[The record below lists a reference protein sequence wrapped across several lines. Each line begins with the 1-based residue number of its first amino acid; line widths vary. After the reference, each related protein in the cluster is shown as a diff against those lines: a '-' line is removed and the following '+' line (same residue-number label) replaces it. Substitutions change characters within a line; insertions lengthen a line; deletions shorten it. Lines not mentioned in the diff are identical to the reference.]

1 MTLEFTPYALPFI
14 LAAVVSVITAVYVWP
29 RHRSDAGALLIFMT
43 IAMAVW
49 TTGYSLELMAVELD
63 DKLFWTRRRY
73 IGMTFT
79 PYFWMLF
86 ALALIFPT
94 LNRQNL
100 RWLAFIPLT
109 TTLLAFTNDW
119 HGLVWQEVQI
129 VVHPSFSVL
138 QFSRTIG
145 FWFNYLFTILFS
157 LVGAAALLYGLKT
170 NRRLSRYQQI
180 TLLTGLLIPWAPQI
194 LFQLGLSP
202 LPNLDLTPAAFSL
215 SAIAFAIVTRG
226 HTLADPIELARQRL
240 TSGMPTGFVTVNAQ
254 GFVADMNDRAADIIG
269 VPVNEALGQRV
280 AALLAPWPHLQPMAG
295 GETVA
300 AELLTVG
307 QDAGRQT
314 YTIQFTPLAEGPGQP
329 FAGQLITLQPTDDA
343 MAASDKPT
351 FAGTAFSKTAFNKT
365 DRPPAPAFLPE
376 APGESLDAP
385 KIGYAILQPLVNFFI
400 PRPLEQIAVTVGENP
415 RFNQLLE
422 QTFTAMLRVASVF
435 FALGLLAALSYLGDS
450 GVVLPFAAAIALLGF
465 FAIARRIP
473 LIYRGWGFLLALY
486 FAALVELAN
495 YGYSLETF
503 IFFMTITVLAVLLQ
517 GGKGGFLVLSAN
529 IAILVVAGWQ
539 IAAGNYHPASL
550 APGTA
555 PPTNTDFAIA
565 ALAVYIASASILVAA
580 VATLMRGVNLAWREE
595 SQARHLLR
603 QERDAL
609 DRRVVERTQQL
620 AASEANLRTFIQ
632 ANPAIMMQVNRE
644 GRILFAHIPGMDEPM
659 LQSMLGQ
666 SLIAVS
672 PPEAHADIQQALARV
687 FTEQETFQYEGQSA
701 DPVSGEPSTYLVSVA
716 PVLHNGQAASAILLT
731 NDITARKEAEI
742 ALNQLYQVIAT
753 PYDNADAQ
761 FTNALRIGAE
771 LLGLPLGIISRIEAD
786 SYVVLHAF
794 ASDGGL
800 QPGQEFHFP
809 ETICAITYQTDDL
822 VTIEH
827 MGQSVYKNHP
837 CYGAFGLEAYIGAPL
852 YVEGKRFGTLNFSGP
867 TMRQTAFTPAQKEF
881 VLLMG
886 QWVSAAVERELA
898 DQRLADSEAQFRT
911 LVSNIPG
918 ISYRCLA
925 DEQWTMLFMSDG
937 AQEVTGYPAA
947 DFINNRVRTFSD
959 CIHPADRQYVSD
971 IVAEGLQNDNGLV
984 FEMEYRLIHADGR
997 IRWVR
1002 EKGRGVYDA
1011 DGALR
1016 HLDGAIFDITDRK
1029 QAEEQQKATLAAIP
1043 DLLFRFD
1050 KAGVFLDYHSPIN
1063 DVLLL
1068 PPEMFIGRQIG
1079 EVLPPPVVKPFRAA
1093 LQQAA
1098 EADQLVQF
1106 EYQLDMP
1113 DGQHIFETR
1122 LTAVNEAEFLALV
1135 RDVTERAQARQEL
1148 IEINQQLD
1156 QFAYI
1161 VSHDLKAPLRA
1172 IANLS
1177 TWIEEDLGNN
1187 LSEDIAENM
1196 TLLRQ
1201 RVDFM
1206 RRMIDGILAYSRA
1219 GRQTTSVE
1227 EVDSD
1232 AVARQ
1237 IIGMLDAPAFTFTV
1251 ADPLPII
1258 RGERVKL
1265 EQLFSNLI
1273 GNSVK
1278 YHDRPDGRIEVTCVD
1293 QTPMWE
1299 FAVADD
1305 GPGIDPVYHD
1315 KIFDLFHTVEA
1326 NKQAD
1331 SAGIGLAI
1339 ARKIVEEGGGRIWL
1353 ESTPGAGAT
1362 FRFTWPKG

>member
-14 LAAVVSVITAVYVWP
+14 IAAIVSAITAVYTWP
-29 RHRSDAGALLIFMT
+29 RHRSSAGILLIFMT

-49 TTGYSLELMAVELD
+49 ATGYSLELMAVDLD

-79 PYFWMLF
+79 PYLWMLF

-157 LVGAAALLYGLKT
+157 LVGAATLLYGLKT
-170 NRRLSRYQQI
+170 NQRLARYQQI
-180 TLLTGLLIPWAPQI
+180 TLLAGLLIPWAPQI

-215 SAIAFAIVTRG
+215 SGIAFAIVTRG
-226 HTLADPIELARQRL
+226 HTLVNPVELARQRL
-240 TSGMPTGFVTVNAQ
+240 TSGMSTGFIVVTVQ
-254 GFVADMNDRAADIIG
+254 GFVADMNETAADIIG
-269 VPVNEALGQRV
+269 VPVSQALGQRI
-280 AALLAPWPHLQPMAG
+280 ASLLGPWPHLQQLAG
-295 GETVA
+295 SETA
-300 AELLTVG
+300 TAELLTVG
-307 QDAGRQT
+307 QDAGHQA
-314 YTIQFTPLAEGPGQP
+314 YAVQFTPLAEKPGEP
-329 FAGQLITLQPTDDA
+329 FAGQLITLQPTDDTA
-343 MAASDKPT
+343 IIDKPT
-351 FAGTAFSKTAFNKT
+351 LVGTVFSETT
-365 DRPPAPAFLPE
+365 RPPAPMPSPE
-376 APGESLDAP
+376 PTGEALDTP
-385 KIGYAILQPLVNFFI
+385 KIGHALLQPIVNFFI
-400 PRPLEQIAVTVGENP
+400 PRPLEQIAVSVGENP

-422 QTFTAMLRVASVF
+422 QAFTAMLRVAFVF
-435 FALGLLAALSYLGDS
+435 FSLGLLATLSYLGDS
-450 GVVLPFAAAIALLGF
+450 GVVLPFAAAIAFLGVL
-465 FAIARRIP
+465 AVVRRIP
-473 LIYRGWGFLLALY
+473 LVYRGWGFLLAFYL
-486 FAALVELAN
+486 AALAELTN

-503 IFFMTITVLAVLLQ
+503 IFFMAIAILATLLQ
-517 GGKGGFLVLSAN
+517 GGKVGFLALLAN
-529 IAILVVAGWQ
+529 VSILVIFGWQ
-539 IAAGNYHPASL
+539 IATGHYHPLSL

-555 PPTNTDFAIA
+555 QPVNPDFAIA
-565 ALAVYIASASILVAA
+565 SLAIYIPSASILVAA

-609 DRRVVERTQQL
+609 DRRVAERTQQL
-620 AASEANLRTFIQ
+620 AASEANLRSFIQ
-632 ANPAIMMQVNRE
+632 ANPAIMMQVDRE
-644 GRILFAHIPGMDEPM
+644 GRILFAHIPGMDETM

-666 SLIAVS
+666 SLIGVS
-672 PPEAHADIQQALARV
+672 PPEARADIQQALARV

-701 DPVSGEPSTYLVSVA
+701 DPVSGEPRTYLVSVA
-716 PVLHNGQAASAILLT
+716 PVLHDGQAVSAILLT

-771 LLGLPLGIISRIEAD
+771 LLGLPLGIISHIEAD

-837 CYGAFGLEAYIGAPL
+837 CYEAFGLEAYIGAPL
-852 YVEGKRFGTLNFSGP
+852 YVEGERFGTLNFSSP
-867 TMRQTAFTPAQKEF
+867 SIRQTAFTPAQKEF

-886 QWVSAAVERELA
+886 QWVSAAIERELA
-898 DQRLADSEAQFRT
+898 DQRLANSEAQFRT

-947 DFINNRVRTFSD
+947 DFINNQVRSFSD
-959 CIHPADRQYVSD
+959 CIYPADRQYVND

-997 IRWVR
+997 VRWVR
-1002 EKGRGVYDA
+1002 EKGRGVYDE
-1011 DGALR
+1011 DGTLR

-1135 RDVTERAQARQEL
+1135 RDVTERVQARQEL
-1148 IEINQQLD
+1148 VEINQQLD

-1177 TWIEEDLGNN
+1177 TWIEEDLGDN

-1206 RRMIDGILAYSRA
+1206 RSMIDGVLAYSRA

-1227 EVDSD
+1227 EVNLDTVVGQVI
-1232 AVARQ
+1232 A
-1237 IIGMLDAPAFTFTV
+1237 MLDAPAFTITV
-1251 ADPLPII
+1251 ADPLPTI

-1273 GNSVK
+1273 SNSVK
-1278 YHDRPDGRIEVTCVD
+1278 YHDRPDGHIDITCVD
-1293 QTPMWE
+1293 QTTMWE

-1331 SAGIGLAI
+1331 STGVGLAI
-1339 ARKIVEEGGGRIWL
+1339 VRKIVEERGGHIWL

-1362 FRFTWPKG
+1362 FRFTWPKE